1 MNLIILSYNKT
12 EDLLFGLPQLINVLQ
27 HEERCQE
34 VFLHRAGEIVAL
46 DSTNEHSKSSKEK
59 DSVLLAWG
67 PVANKRFW

>member
-1 MNLIILSYNKT
+1 MNLIILPYNKT
-12 EDLLFGLPQLINVLQ
+12 EDLLFGLPQLTNVLQ

-34 VFLHRAGEIVAL
+34 VFLHRAGEIVA
-46 DSTNEHSKSSKEK
+46 NEHSKSSKEK